1 MYPWLRLAKVF
12 ITKHKRKPIGVG
24 DVSILK
30 TRVCLTDIDP
40 FLELN
45 NGRYLTLFDFGR
57 YDVAMRTGLWKTL
70 KQQKWGLMVAGIS
83 IRYRYR
89 LRPFTKFEIH
99 SKVVGIDHRWFYFEQ
114 KIISKEK
121 LHTSALVRT
130 AITSNKGL
138 VPTKEVLNAL
148 GQPDVQ
154 LSVPDWIEEW
164 AKSDEM
170 RPWEETLK
178 I

>member
-1 MYPWLRLAKVF
+1 MYPWCRLAKVF
-12 ITKHKRKPIGVG
+12 LTKNKRKPIGVG

-30 TRVCLTDIDP
+30 SRVCLTDLDP
-40 FLELN
+40 FFELN

-70 KQQKWGLMVAGIS
+70 KKQNWGLMVAGIS

-89 LRPFTKFEIH
+89 LRLFTKFEIH
-99 SKVVGIDHRWFYFEQ
+99 SRVVGIDHRWFYFEQ
-114 KIISKEK
+114 KFVSKGK

-130 AITSNKGL
+130 AITSPKGL
-138 VPTKEVLNAL
+138 VPTGEVLKAL
-148 GQPDVQ
+148 GTPDV
-154 LSVPDWIEEW
+154 SIPVPDWINEW

-170 RPWEETLK
+170 RPWE
-178 I
+178 